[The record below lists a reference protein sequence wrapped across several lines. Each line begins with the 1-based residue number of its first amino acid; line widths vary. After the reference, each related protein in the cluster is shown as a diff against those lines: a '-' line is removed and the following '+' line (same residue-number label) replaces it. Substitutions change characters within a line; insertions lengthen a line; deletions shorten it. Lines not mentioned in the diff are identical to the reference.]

1 MFRPALACMVESFCE
16 SGEKV
21 ILVETPLFRATSQ
34 NIGNM
39 VDTLEDKLRGL
50 DRNEVVLILNM
61 LDNSYLKAKGE
72 DGNLIPH
79 SRTMD
84 SCYHINGE
92 LVVAPQETVKHLFNQ
107 LTGFFRKYQGIC
119 KVLLVPLP
127 RYLRQACCS
136 DVDHGPNII
145 QDGHVDVMLE
155 ALAATYTLWRGMAF
169 REKLPNLKVINT
181 GQLLREETWWR
192 GDPYQGGVQQSG

>member
-1 MFRPALACMVESFCE
+1 MVESFCE
-16 SGEKV
+16 SGEKA
-21 ILVETPLFRATSQ
+21 ILVETPHFRATSQ

-39 VDTLEDKLRGL
+39 VDALEDKLSCL
-50 DRNEVVLILNM
+50 DRNEVVLVLNM
-61 LDNSYLKAKGE
+61 LDNSYFMAKGE

-84 SCYHINGE
+84 GRYHIDGK
-92 LVVAPQETVKHLFNQ
+92 LVVAPQETVKHMFNQ

-136 DVDHGPNII
+136 HEDHGHNIF

-155 ALAATYTLWRGMAF
+155 DLASTYSLWRGMAF
-169 REKLPNLKVINT
+169 REKLPNIKIINT
-181 GQLLREETWWR
+181 GQLLREDTWWR
-192 GDPYQGGVQQSG
+192 SDPVHPIKEGYNRVCNYTL